1 MKAFYPLALALV
13 VTTGCRSTPDLN
25 PSGVLGN
32 SYADMKLDADTGN
45 LTYRKDGADLGVYT
59 KVMLDRIEVWID
71 TEDRYKGASWMDVRR
86 CAELFDEAMR
96 QALAD
101 GYPFVDAPGPDVLRI
116 RLAVTGLQAD
126 VDGYSTRENLGY
138 GDPDKVD
145 VISTTGTQL
154 DIETGSIEVDFMD
167 SSTDERLFA
176 AVVRRSARPSKG
188 ETSWQAVEETFA
200 DMARRVRSGLDEA
213 RGAR

>member
-1 MKAFYPLALALV
+1 MRPDTA
-13 VTTGCRSTPDLN
+13 TTGEAEANTVRESIQHD
-25 PSGVLGN
+25 
-32 SYADMKLDADTGN
+32 
-45 LTYRKDGADLGVYT
+45 RKDGADLGVYT

-126 VDGYSTRENLGY
+126 VDGYSTRENLGWTLPPFELPE
-138 GDPDKVD
+138 GAGAAFVANAARGG
-145 VISTTGTQL
+145 SATGL
-154 DIETGSIEVDFMD
+154 IAYNGSAHLVMPLTKDDRIINTMAE
-167 SSTDERLFA
+167 SLSPAGFA
-176 AVVRRSARPSKG
+176 ATRINARQTTIDHVLK
-188 ETSWQAVEETFA
+188 TLAA
-200 DMARRVRSGLDEA
+200 DMASFGVA
-213 RGAR
+213 AN